1 MKGTHV
7 SASAITT
14 TTTII
19 IPGLVIYSMMPAV
32 KETQNS
38 KLIEGYRQ
46 ENVMSYLLL
55 CNKSLQNLVS

>member
-7 SASAITT
+7 PASAITT

-19 IPGLVIYSMMPAV
+19 ILGLVIYSMMPAV

-55 CNKSLQNLVS
+55 CNKSLQNFVS